1 MFKKLFA
8 LSFLLSISLV
18 GLAQTQKPL
27 SKEDSLLKVYRKI
40 ADTGDAIELK
50 KVDTEIARLLKS
62 SEEKDFTFAVRV
74 AYSIK
79 QSSLAD
85 SINKLAV
92 QKFPTGK
99 AALNAAYNLVIQ
111 APQEIKAKLDAYETF
126 LKKFP
131 EPAEKSDIVY
141 DYARSEIASTYAK
154 AGDAVNNALW
164 LSKIKTQSYKGIA
177 QASNSQMFLQKGDF
191 ATAEKLAFEGLQNS
205 KASLENNPNPNAKGD
220 YYYYLQ
226 NYAGLLY
233 KIKKYDEALKYIN
246 ELRSNLEGNKVN
258 QTNEIYALIL
268 TGTGKGKE
276 ALPMLAE
283 LVKTGKGSNEVAA
296 AIKEAYIQTNGKSDG
311 FEKYLSSLHTDMKK
325 SIQAKL
331 AKELISQP
339 APAFS
344 LVDLEGNKVSLAELK
359 GKVVILDFWAT
370 WCGPCKKSFPA
381 MQKALDKY
389 KADPNVRFLFI
400 DTWERIPEPKKAVQA
415 FITENKYTFSVL
427 LDDKNTKVVDKFGI
441 VGIPTKFIIDGKG
454 NIRYKLIGF
463 EGSDEAAVEEISYMI
478 ESVRL

>member
-1 MFKKLFA
+1 MFKKLVT
-8 LSFLLSISLV
+8 LSFLLSISLM

-50 KVDTEIARLLKS
+50 KVDSEIARLLKS

-74 AYSIK
+74 AYTIK
-79 QSSLAD
+79 QRGLAD

-92 QKFPTGK
+92 QKFPLGK
-99 AALNAAYNLVIQ
+99 AALMASYNMVIQ
-111 APQEIKAKLDAYETF
+111 APQEIKAKLEAYETF

-131 EPAEKSDIVY
+131 EPIEKPDIVY

-154 AGDAVNNALW
+154 SGDVANSALW
-164 LSKIKTQSYKGIA
+164 LSQIKSQSYKGMA
-177 QASNSQMFLQKGDF
+177 QASNSQIFLQKGDF
-191 ATAEKLAFEGLQNS
+191 VTAEKLAFEGLENI
-205 KASLENNPNPNAKGD
+205 KASLENNPNPNAQND

-226 NYAGLLY
+226 NYASLLY

-246 ELRSNLEGNKVN
+246 ELRSNLKGYKLN
-258 QTNEIYALIL
+258 QTNEVYALIL

-283 LVKTGKGSNEVAA
+283 LVKTGKGSNEVVVGL
-296 AIKEAYIQTNGKSDG
+296 KEAYLQAKGKSEG
-311 FEKYLSSLHTDMKK
+311 FEKYLNELYADMKK
-325 SIQAKL
+325 SIKAKL

-339 APAFS
+339 APTFS
-344 LVDLEGNKVSLAELK
+344 LLDLKGNKVSLAELK

-389 KADPNVRFLFI
+389 KEDPNVRFLFI

-415 FITENKYTFSVL
+415 FIEDNKYTFSVL
-427 LDDKNTKVVDKFGI
+427 LDDNNTKVVDKFGI
-441 VGIPTKFIIDGKG
+441 IGIPTKFIIDGKG

>member
-1 MFKKLFA
+1 
-8 LSFLLSISLV
+8 
-18 GLAQTQKPL
+18 
-27 SKEDSLLKVYRKI
+27 
-40 ADTGDAIELK
+40 
-50 KVDTEIARLLKS
+50 
-62 SEEKDFTFAVRV
+62 
-74 AYSIK
+74 
-79 QSSLAD
+79 
-85 SINKLAV
+85 
-92 QKFPTGK
+92 
-99 AALNAAYNLVIQ
+99 
-111 APQEIKAKLDAYETF
+111 
-126 LKKFP
+126 
-131 EPAEKSDIVY
+131 
-141 DYARSEIASTYAK
+141 
-154 AGDAVNNALW
+154 
-164 LSKIKTQSYKGIA
+164 
-177 QASNSQMFLQKGDF
+177 MFLQKGDF
-191 ATAEKLAFEGLQNS
+191 VTAEKLAFEGLQNA
-205 KASLENNPNPNAKGD
+205 KASLENNPNPNAKND

-283 LVKTGKGSNEVAA
+283 LVKTGKGSNEVAV

-370 WCGPCKKSFPA
+370 WCGL
-381 MQKALDKY
+381 QKVISCYAK
-389 KADPNVRFLFI
+389 
-400 DTWERIPEPKKAVQA
+400 
-415 FITENKYTFSVL
+415 
-427 LDDKNTKVVDKFGI
+427 GI
-441 VGIPTKFIIDGKG
+441 
-454 NIRYKLIGF
+454 R
-463 EGSDEAAVEEISYMI
+463 
-478 ESVRL
+478 

>member
-8 LSFLLSISLV
+8 LSFLLSISLM

-62 SEEKDFTFAVRV
+62 SDEKDFTFAARV

-99 AALNAAYNLVIQ
+99 AALMVAYNLVIQ
-111 APQEIKAKLDAYETF
+111 APQEIKAKLEAYETF

-131 EPAEKSDIVY
+131 EPAEKADIVY
-141 DYARSEIASTYAK
+141 DYARSEVASTYAK

-191 ATAEKLAFEGLQNS
+191 VAAEKLAFEGLQNS

-283 LVKTGKGSNEVAA
+283 LVKTGKGSNEVAV
-296 AIKEAYIQTNGKSDG
+296 AIKEAYIQANGKSDG

-400 DTWERIPEPKKAVQA
+400 DTWERIPEPKKAVQS

-463 EGSDEAAVEEISYMI
+463 DGSDEAAVEEISYMI